1 MKRDWRRHVLSLADA
16 GLPWVPIFGQNVY
29 LRNFPNSTPEMH
41 AHDGCVEIVY
51 CKKGV
56 CRYEVEGRSA
66 LLKAGM
72 ALITQPGQ
80 RHRRIGSRQGS
91 TTNYLLFRLAK
102 TGRGLT
108 GLTTAEARYVVERL
122 TTSPQIVQCG
132 RGFAAR
138 FQGVLSLALA
148 PRSPKRDIRIKCGLM
163 DLILSLD
170 ENVQPK
176 SVRSALANDV
186 RLLAHDMNQDPGL
199 VWSVEELATR
209 LGVSIPV
216 INQQFKEETGFTPH
230 AYLMRCR
237 IAQAKRLLSE
247 GSLSLSIIASQL
259 GFSSL
264 QHFIGAFRNAVGTSP
279 GAWRTSQD
287 KKTLVKESITRQD
300 VAVLQSGKTIR
311 RRTTT

>member
-16 GLPWVPIFGQNVY
+16 GLPWVPIFGQSVF
-29 LRNFPNSTPEMH
+29 LRNFPDKGRRTH
-41 AHDGCVEIVY
+41 AHEGCVEIVY

-56 CRYEVEGRSA
+56 CRYEVEGRPA
-66 LLKAGM
+66 PLKAGM
-72 ALITQPGQ
+72 VLVTQPGQ
-80 RHRRIGSRQGS
+80 QHRRIGPWQGS
-91 TTNYLLFRLAK
+91 STNYLLIRLPKA
-102 TGRGLT
+102 GRVLKGM
-108 GLTTAEARYVVERL
+108 TASESRYVIAKLRSCPPVL
-122 TTSPQIVQCG
+122 QCG

-138 FQGVLSLALA
+138 FQDVLSLALA
-148 PRSPKRDIRIKCGLM
+148 PRSPKRDIRIKCGLL

-170 ENVQPK
+170 EAEQPK

-216 INQQFKEETGFTPH
+216 INQRFKEETGFTPH

-237 IAQAKRLLSE
+237 IAQAKRLLSQD
-247 GSLSLSIIASQL
+247 SLSLSLIASRL

-264 QHFIGAFRNAVGTSP
+264 QHFIGAFRNAVGASP
-279 GAWRTSQD
+279 GAWRTSQ
-287 KKTLVKESITRQD
+287 
-300 VAVLQSGKTIR
+300 G
-311 RRTTT
+311 